1 MQKGLRQSMDTENK
15 NAEITSFMMDT
26 LPVAYVRPVLTEK
39 GINYAV
45 CTADGTQLAL
55 FATQDAAYFAAKQ
68 HDLEPVLIH

>member
-1 MQKGLRQSMDTENK
+1 MDTPNDPK
-15 NAEITSFMMDT
+15 AAAEDSFTVMMET
-26 LPVAYVRPVLTEK
+26 LPVAYVRPVITEHGK
-39 GINYAV
+39 NYAV

>member
-1 MQKGLRQSMDTENK
+1 MDTPDNENG
-15 NAEITSFMMDT
+15 NISQDAITFMMNS
-26 LPVAYVRPVLTEK
+26 LVVAYIRPVTTEK
-39 GINYAV
+39 GTNYAV

>member
-1 MQKGLRQSMDTENK
+1 MDTPNDK
-15 NAEITSFMMDT
+15 NTANELYSILMDT
-26 LPVAYVRPVLTEK
+26 LPVAYVRPVMTENGK
-39 GINYAV
+39 NYAV